1 MNINKD
7 ELKYCIKEA
16 VNISSII
23 FGILII
29 IIGMYLDTKDPVG
42 LTFDD
47 VLNFGIGVHI
57 TFSGIRNL

>member
-1 MNINKD
+1 MNKD
-7 ELKYCIKEA
+7 ELKCCLKRA
-16 VNISSII
+16 VNIVSIV

-29 IIGMYLDTKDPVG
+29 ILGMYLDTKDPAG

-47 VLNFGIGVHI
+47 VLNLALGIHI